1 MAKLQNTQIN
11 TGVRGADDQ
20 GGPRHR
26 VLYGHVV
33 PALPHHLARLRLAQV
48 RAGLGRLCAMPAV
61 RVYLYVQFDP
71 TNRRHYHP
79 RSTKHPGVA
88 FVKVDVD
95 ANEEAASKANIR
107 TIPAFYFYRQGKVV
121 GKLVGADQAKLK
133 EQIEDLEAT
142 P

>member
-1 MAKLQNTQIN
+1 M
-11 TGVRGADDQ
+11 
-20 GGPRHR
+20 
-26 VLYGHVV
+26 
-33 PALPHHLARLRLAQV
+33 
-48 RAGLGRLCAMPAV
+48 
-61 RVYLYVQFDP
+61 
-71 TNRRHYHP
+71 
-79 RSTKHPGVA
+79 A